1 MRIIPVQSVRKI
13 KKATPSIENK
23 VKVRISFGKDRVTIS
38 GKEVEEYMVSQ
49 IIRAVDFGFDVDDAL
64 LLLNNDFIL
73 EFIDVKSHTRRKNL
87 KDVRARLIGT
97 NGKAKKT
104 IENLTGSVIV
114 VNENCVGVIVDAG
127 HLDITIQGIECL
139 IQGSKHGNVFS
150 YIEKNN
156 SSRRLREDDGD
167 LGLKEKFAKMSEDFV
182 EESEDDEE
190 E

>member
-1 MRIIPVQSVRKI
+1 MRTIPVESVRKI
-13 KKATPSIENK
+13 KKATPTIEGK
-23 VKVRISFGKDRVTIS
+23 VKVRISFGKDRVNVE
-38 GKEVEEYMVSQ
+38 GKEFDEYLVSQ

-64 LLLNNDFIL
+64 LLLNSDFVL

-104 IENLTGSVIV
+104 IENLTGAVVVIS
-114 VNENCVGVIVDAG
+114 ENQVGVIVDAS
-127 HLDITIQGIECL
+127 HLDTTIQGIECL

-156 SSRRLREDDGD
+156 SSRRIRGDSDD
-167 LGLKEKFAKMSEDFV
+167 LGLKEKYAKMELDSV
-182 EESEDDEE
+182 EETEE

>member
-1 MRIIPVQSVRKI
+1 MRTIPVVSVRKI

-23 VKVRISFGKDRVTIS
+23 VKVKISFGKDRVNVD
-38 GKEVEEYMVSQ
+38 GKELDEYMVSQ
-49 IIRAVDFGFDVDDAL
+49 IIRAVDFGFDVEDAL
-64 LLLNNDFIL
+64 LLLNSDFVL

-104 IENLTGSVIV
+104 IENLTGAVVVIS
-114 VNENCVGVIVDAG
+114 ENTVGVIVDAT
-127 HLDITIQGIECL
+127 HLDTTIQGIECL

-156 SSRRLREDDGD
+156 SSRRLREDDD
-167 LGLKEKFAKMSEDFV
+167 NLGLKEKYAKMSEDFV
-182 EESEDDEE
+182 EESEEDEE